1 MIDRLRRLLSIG
13 PSGVALLCGAF
24 VTLIRIRIALWVMPW
39 NRVATTAAGTF
50 DAHADRPAVKRLE
63 WAVLAASRV
72 VPRATCLTQ
81 ALALQRLLSRS
92 GYRSSV
98 QIGVRLTDGRF
109 AAHAWVEH
117 DAQSLLSRDGDI
129 MQYVRFFSWP
139 PSQPDLP

>member
-1 MIDRLRRLLSIG
+1 VIARLRRLRSIG
-13 PSGVALLCGAF
+13 PSGIALLCGAF
-24 VTLIRIRIALWVMPW
+24 VTLIRIRIALWVLPW
-39 NRVATTAAGTF
+39 NRITGAAVATLNSQSG
-50 DAHADRPAVKRLE
+50 RPAVDRLE
-63 WAVLAASRV
+63 WAVLAASRF

-81 ALALQRLLSRS
+81 ALALRRLLSRS
-92 GYRSSV
+92 GYQSSV

-117 DAQSLLSRDGDI
+117 ESKSLLSNGGDV

>member
-1 MIDRLRRLLSIG
+1 MIARLRRLRSIG
-13 PSGVALLCGAF
+13 PSGIALLCGAF

-39 NRVATTAAGTF
+39 NRVMRAVAASNSQSV
-50 DAHADRPAVKRLE
+50 RPAVNRLE
-63 WAVLAASRV
+63 WAVLAASRF

-92 GYRSSV
+92 GYQSSV
-98 QIGVRLTDGRF
+98 QIGVRLTDGQF

-117 DAQSLLSRDGDI
+117 ESKSLLSSGGDV

-139 PSQPDLP
+139 PSRPDLP